1 MFYKNKI
8 NKTTMKKYFI
18 LIFLLIFF
26 VKCKQNTNIDN
37 VKSNNS
43 RKNILNK
50 KYSYIDTVEFKSF
63 LKFFSDTFPPIEIKR
78 GTYDF
83 PMFNKLKRI
92 DTNFVKYVCNFSNS
106 CFSIKLSG
114 EVSYSYVV
122 KLNTISKK
130 YYAIIYLV
138 YNERDKRKQY
148 ILATYSK
155 PDCRLIS
162 KYTLFYDTYFYL
174 IESKIDNYMNI
185 KTLTS
190 CNLDFLDYM
199 KIDDKHFIVESDL
212 SYYKI
217 NDYGTIMFKKKYE
230 TQSDTITEDKWLRK

>member
-1 MFYKNKI
+1 
-8 NKTTMKKYFI
+8 MKKYFI

-78 GTYDF
+78 GMYNF
-83 PMFNKLKRI
+83 PMFNKLE
-92 DTNFVKYVCNFSNS
+92 DFNTNFVKYVCDFSNS
-106 CFSIKLSG
+106 CFTKGILKDI
-114 EVSYSYVV
+114 SYSKVV

-130 YYAIIYLV
+130 YYAIIYSV
-138 YNERDKRKQY
+138 FNDYDKSKQY
-148 ILATYSK
+148 ILATYSR

-162 KYTLFYDTYFYL
+162 KYVVFYDTHFYL
-174 IESKIDNYMNI
+174 IESKIDKDLNI
-185 KTLTS
+185 ETLTS
-190 CNLDFLDYM
+190 FNLCLYKNMQF
-199 KIDDKHFIVESDL
+199 DDGSFIVRHNISR
-212 SYYKI
+212 YKI
-217 NDYGTIMFKKKYE
+217 NDYGQIVFEKKYKKKY
-230 TQSDTITEDKWLRK
+230 DTITRDKWYRKVR